1 MVNVSRAEALAPRAV
16 EEEGAF
22 DGDALQAFAQSR
34 WYAAYTRANHERRV
48 ADQLEERGVE
58 NFLPRYESVRKWK
71 DRKMRLQM
79 PLFPG
84 YVFVHLALQDRLRV
98 LQVPG
103 VACLVGFAGRPVA
116 IPEEEFERIRAFLNK
131 EFRAEPHPYLKAG
144 RRVRVRSGP
153 LAGMEGI
160 VVRRKNGNRLV
171 ICLGLIQRA
180 IAVDVDAFDIEA
192 LSQ

>member
-1 MVNVSRAEALAPRAV
+1 MLSTSRVESMVPEAV
-16 EEEGAF
+16 EAF
-22 DGDALQAFAQSR
+22 AGNDLQALVQPR

-71 DRKMRLQM
+71 DRKVRLQM

-84 YVFVHLALQDRLRV
+84 YVFVHLALQNRLRV

-103 VACLVGFAGRPVA
+103 LACLVSFAGRPVA
-116 IPEEEFERIRAFLNK
+116 LPEEEFARIRGFLDK
-131 EFRAEPHPYLKAG
+131 GFRVEPHAYLNAG

-153 LAGMEGI
+153 LEGMEGI
-160 VVRRKNGNRLV
+160 VVRRKNSSHLV
-171 ICLGLIQRA
+171 ISMELIQRA
-180 IAVDVDAFDIEA
+180 IAVDVDALDVEA
-192 LSQ
+192 LSR